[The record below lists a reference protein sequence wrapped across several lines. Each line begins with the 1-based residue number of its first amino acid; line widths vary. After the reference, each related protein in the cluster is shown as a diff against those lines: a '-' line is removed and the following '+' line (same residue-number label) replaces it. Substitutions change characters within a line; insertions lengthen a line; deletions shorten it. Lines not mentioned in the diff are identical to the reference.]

1 MNVLCSATAC
11 PVLLSTTCVFYEGE
25 NLIYTG
31 INTNDSVQ
39 EALQKIDE
47 AFSNNILSINAILP
61 ISVTSGPNPTI
72 SISQASATSN
82 GYISSVDWN
91 IFNNKVP
98 STRTLTIN
106 GTTYDLSADRTW
118 TIPSDNIYNIDG
130 TLTGNRIVT
139 LNEKQLVYRSNP
151 SVLQNYTFNIGTPT
165 GITAPTWPS
174 SVIFEGEYLMST
186 ANAEPYNTRVW
197 GRNQTSGLRSF
208 WVNQAYADITGE
220 STGGTNIY
228 NQVFSTRRGSIT
240 DTSTTT
246 TATMRGV
253 MSEIGHRYG
262 FTSATQA
269 VINTTNQEAFF
280 ADNIN
285 YTGNITNVFSY
296 FARNSVG
303 AGNTPYTTNVTNYYG
318 FYQLTFVVDSKS
330 TITNHYGLFLSAPIL
345 GTGGI
350 IINRWGLYAPDIA
363 MNHYINGTF
372 LIGTTT
378 PSTFKLD
385 VNGTAR
391 VSGLLTLGVGI
402 SGPAT
407 TYFDGPGTTGD
418 LFVRYTNVDLPKTTT
433 TQLQSSYFRATSNS
447 TFTSGAGIEIAYTS
461 NIGFIFA
468 IDRTASSQKPISIN
482 AFGSNVI
489 IGDFTDVASA
499 QLQVTST
506 TKGFLQPRMTT
517 VQRDAIVSPATGLQ
531 VYNSTTNT
539 NDYYNGTSWLSE
551 GNVSGSGVAGQVAYW
566 NGTGSVTG
574 SNNLFW
580 DAANSRL
587 GIGTNSP
594 LYRLHNVGTS
604 AFDAGASG
612 DAITLLNNGFLR
624 WTSVRLRA
632 FSTSFDF
639 QDNAYST
646 KVSLSMSGS
655 ASIFNTG
662 GNFLFGTATDG
673 GQRLQVQGDAF
684 IKGSGNTSATI
695 ALQVQNSLGGNMLR
709 VRNDGQTIIQG
720 VTNNDTS
727 VVLQVSQAN
736 GNGRFAVSANG
747 QTVIGGDSFQ
757 ATENFVNIARNP
769 FNPTSGSTT
778 HTSLFISPT
787 INQTGGANGITRGLY
802 VNPTL
807 TAAAD
812 WRSIEWSNNTGWGLY
827 GAGTALNYLG
837 GSLGIKTTSPYSP
850 STFSL
855 DVNGGLLVK
864 NTAGTTAQITLINA
878 NPALGGNEGFI
889 VHSVGGTSTSSFAQ
903 LQGYYGLSIAGSTAI
918 RLNPLGGSVIV
929 NSTTNSGEQFQVT
942 GDARITGTI
951 YQDGAADALFNF
963 QNAGANKWRIGNA
976 FVSGSNYF
984 QLYDSVSNLER
995 IRWNN
1000 NSTATFTSDITFIGG
1015 SNAVAT
1021 FQSTQPD
1028 VKIQASGASNAVS
1041 LSLVPSN
1048 GFEGVIQNNV
1058 TNGFIQVKTA
1068 STTRVTFKN
1077 GGQVNFQPLAADPA
1091 GAGAGDVYYNS
1102 GTNKLRLYDGTSWVD
1117 LN

>member
-1 MNVLCSATAC
+1 MNRQIGWSTESNLLWQIGNQIDRMTGVIGST
-11 PVLLSTTCVFYEGE
+11 LSTF
-25 NLIYTG
+25 
-31 INTNDSVQ
+31 
-39 EALQKIDE
+39 
-47 AFSNNILSINAILP
+47 
-61 ISVTSGPNPTI
+61 
-72 SISQASATSN
+72 
-82 GYISSVDWN
+82 
-91 IFNNKVP
+91 VP
-98 STRTLTIN
+98 QSRTLTIN
-106 GTTYDLSADRTW
+106 GVTYDLSANRSW
-118 TIPSDNIYNIDG
+118 T
-130 TLTGNRIVT
+130 V
-139 LNEKQLVYRSNP
+139 
-151 SVLQNYTFNIGTPT
+151 
-165 GITAPTWPS
+165 
-174 SVIFEGEYLMST
+174 
-186 ANAEPYNTRVW
+186 
-197 GRNQTSGLRSF
+197 
-208 WVNQAYADITGE
+208 
-220 STGGTNIY
+220 
-228 NQVFSTRRGSIT
+228 
-240 DTSTTT
+240 
-246 TATMRGV
+246 
-253 MSEIGHRYG
+253 
-262 FTSATQA
+262 
-269 VINTTNQEAFF
+269 
-280 ADNIN
+280 
-285 YTGNITNVFSY
+285 
-296 FARNSVG
+296 
-303 AGNTPYTTNVTNYYG
+303 
-318 FYQLTFVVDSKS
+318 
-330 TITNHYGLFLSAPIL
+330 
-345 GTGGI
+345 
-350 IINRWGLYAPDIA
+350 
-363 MNHYINGTF
+363 
-372 LIGTTT
+372 
-378 PSTFKLD
+378 
-385 VNGTAR
+385 
-391 VSGLLTLGVGI
+391 
-402 SGPAT
+402 
-407 TYFDGPGTTGD
+407 
-418 LFVRYTNVDLPKTTT
+418 
-433 TQLQSSYFRATSNS
+433 
-447 TFTSGAGIEIAYTS
+447 
-461 NIGFIFA
+461 
-468 IDRTASSQKPISIN
+468 
-482 AFGSNVI
+482 
-489 IGDFTDVASA
+489 
-499 QLQVTST
+499 
-506 TKGFLQPRMTT
+506 
-517 VQRDAIVSPATGLQ
+517 ATGL
-531 VYNSTTNT
+531 S
-539 NDYYNGTSWLSE
+539 GTI
-551 GNVSGSGVAGQVAYW
+551 ATGQVAFASAT
-566 NGTGSVTG
+566 NTISGT
-574 SNNLFW
+574 NNLFW

-587 GIGTNSP
+587 GIGTNTPVSSVDVLINNSSP
-594 LYRLHNVGTS
+594 SYDSINLKNTNANGKTS
-604 AFDAGASG
+604 
-612 DAITLLNNGFLR
+612 TNLLNNNNEGGSFGTYGTTFGAISFRNNFAVGATKSVIFL
-624 WTSVRLRA
+624 TDGNLA
-632 FSTSFDF
+632 
-639 QDNAYST
+639 
-646 KVSLSMSGS
+646 
-655 ASIFNTG
+655 TG
-662 GNFLFGTATDG
+662 GTSPILFIIGGYDNTPQMTLNGSGRLLLGTTTDG

-684 IKGSGNTSATI
+684 IKGSGATSATI
-695 ALQVQNSLGGNMLR
+695 ALTVQNSSSNSLLTLSNAGEFQLFGANNLL
-709 VRNDGQTIIQG
+709 IQPTD
-720 VTNNDTS
+720 TNPTS
-727 VVLQVSQAN
+727 VVYSGRNTVFYNYTTNQAATIGSFIFN
-736 GNGRFAVSANG
+736 GANFTHQSANSIVFNILKG
-747 QTVIGGDSFQ
+747 IAPTGGTGTF
-757 ATENFVNIARNP
+757 
-769 FNPTSGSTT
+769 
-778 HTSLFISPT
+778 SLFSISST